1 MLTRI
6 MVVIMLRKEGKG
18 RNEND
23 EDLVKILKI
32 KRMRRRISW
41 M

>member
-18 RNEND
+18 RNEKD
-23 EDLVKILKI
+23 EYLVITVKT
-32 KRMRRRISW
+32 KRMRRRIS
-41 M
+41 